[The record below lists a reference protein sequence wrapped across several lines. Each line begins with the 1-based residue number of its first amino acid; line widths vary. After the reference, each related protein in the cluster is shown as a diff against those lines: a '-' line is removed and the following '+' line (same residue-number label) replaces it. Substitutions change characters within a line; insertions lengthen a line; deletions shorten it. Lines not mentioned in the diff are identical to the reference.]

1 MRPNGR
7 WTDLCCCSRSL
18 RPTCGS
24 CACKLSAAAR
34 WSARSSSAAYEPR
47 IPRSHYAH
55 ASSCERSGPSADVGR
70 DVALPTRWPQRT
82 SPSERRMIRCL
93 VRQVRM
99 RMWPLILQCGGVS
112 PGLPGPGED
121 VAGESPGPDA
131 DVAGARLSPF
141 TARARSRC
149 RCIAEPFPRRDLL
162 RGNLR
167 GSGSAPSAVPEPRLP
182 VLFLRLSVPLL

>member
-1 MRPNGR
+1 MDCIRMHFKSMAAQTLRRGGPCQIRLTPQHSPVFRQDVEGCARNGR

-70 DVALPTRWPQRT
+70 DVAFPTRWPQRT

-99 RMWPLILQCGGVS
+99 QMPPIWRRCGGVS
-112 PGLPGPGED
+112 PALPVADAD
-121 VAGESPGPDA
+121 VAGESPGPGS
-131 DVAGARLSPF
+131 DVARVRLGPF
-141 TARARSRC
+141 TSRA
-149 RCIAEPFPRRDLL
+149 
-162 RGNLR
+162 
-167 GSGSAPSAVPEPRLP
+167 
-182 VLFLRLSVPLL
+182 